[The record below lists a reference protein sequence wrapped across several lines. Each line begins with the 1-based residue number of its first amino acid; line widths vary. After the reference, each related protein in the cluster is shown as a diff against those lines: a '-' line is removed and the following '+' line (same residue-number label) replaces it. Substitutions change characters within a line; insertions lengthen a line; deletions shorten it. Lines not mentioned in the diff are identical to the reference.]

1 MHTATA
7 CSLQTR
13 WSNCL
18 SAVLSRSVPATNRP
32 RTQRMIQMCLL
43 YFLYRYRSAVASWW
57 SPTPRRA
64 MRGNTSALE
73 PTWLERGRAR
83 SRNSPCSVN
92 ACTSVFA
99 FHWQHSTLHLCRSNY
114 PVSLKWVGRAQCDF
128 FFYLSGGF
136 NAWLIALIIRPHGM
150 PGLERQSTNH
160 TSNVSALP
168 SATLQ

>member
-1 MHTATA
+1 MLYFLDMHLPPTGPGHKRVI
-7 CSLQTR
+7 LMY
-13 WSNCL
+13 L
-18 SAVLSRSVPATNRP
+18 P
-32 RTQRMIQMCLL
+32 

-92 ACTSVFA
+92 ACVLHTL
-99 FHWQHSTLHLCRSNY
+99 HSTL
-114 PVSLKWVGRAQCDF
+114 VSLQLSSQFKVSWQSTMC
-128 FFYLSGGF
+128 FFYVSGGF
-136 NAWLIALIIRPHGM
+136 NAWLIALIIRPYGM

-160 TSNVSALP
+160 SSNVSALP
-168 SATLQ
+168 SAILQ